1 MSFTFFWKPHQEN
14 GDFSQ
19 WSTHSFELHDFPFA
33 NEGETVLFDNAEQA
47 MMVAKANT
55 FNDYDIIPE
64 MMSTDNPLEIKKLGR
79 KVKNFDKMVWDKV
92 ARDIVYKINLAKF
105 NQNTQLRD
113 QLLKT
118 EDSIIVEAS
127 PMDRIWGI
135 GLSVKNPKSLD
146 QTQWRGQNLLGKAL
160 MQVRDTIRNSS

>member
-1 MSFTFFWKPHQEN
+1 MSFTFFWKSHEEN

-19 WSTHSFELHDFPFA
+19 WSKHSIELYGAPFA

-55 FNDYDIIPE
+55 FEDFDIIPE
-64 MMSTDNPLEIKKLGR
+64 MMSTDDPLEIKKLGR
-79 KVKNFDKMVWDKV
+79 KVKNFDKIVWDNLGE
-92 ARDIVYKINLAKF
+92 DIVYQINLAKF

-135 GLSVKNPKSLD
+135 GLSINNPKSLD
-146 QTQWRGQNLLGKAL
+146 KDQWRGQNLLGKVL
-160 MQVRDTIRNSS
+160 MRVRNTIQNSE

>member
-1 MSFTFFWKPHQEN
+1 MADHHEEN

-19 WSTHSFELHDFPFA
+19 WSKHIIELYGAPFA

-55 FNDYDIIPE
+55 FEDFDIIPE
-64 MMSTDNPLEIKKLGR
+64 MMSTDDPLEIKRLGR
-79 KVKNFDKMVWDKV
+79 KVKNFDKIVWDNLGE
-92 ARDIVYKINLAKF
+92 DIVYQINLAKF

-135 GLSVKNPKSLD
+135 GLSINNPKSLD
-146 QTQWRGQNLLGKAL
+146 KDQWRGQNLLGKVL
-160 MQVRDTIRNSS
+160 MRVRNTIQNSE